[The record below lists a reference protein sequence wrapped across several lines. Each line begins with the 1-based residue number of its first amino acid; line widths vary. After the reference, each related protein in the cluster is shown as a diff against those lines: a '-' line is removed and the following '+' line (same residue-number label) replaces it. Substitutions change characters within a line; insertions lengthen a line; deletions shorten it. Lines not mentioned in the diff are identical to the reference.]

1 MNGIELHDLLAV
13 VRWPG
18 GFGNV
23 GVGVDGVHWCTPLS
37 REVRCV
43 KDIFEPQHWRST
55 SFQQVRAQ
63 R

>member
-23 GVGVDGVHWCTPLS
+23 GVGVMVFMGAPLCQERGS
-37 REVRCV
+37 LSQRYFDLQPR
-43 KDIFEPQHWRST
+43 HST
-55 SFQQVRAQ
+55 SF
-63 R
+63 